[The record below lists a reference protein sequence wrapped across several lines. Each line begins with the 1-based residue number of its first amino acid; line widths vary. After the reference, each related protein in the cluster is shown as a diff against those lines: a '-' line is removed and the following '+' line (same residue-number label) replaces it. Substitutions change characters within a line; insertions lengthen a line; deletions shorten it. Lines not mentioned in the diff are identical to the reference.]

1 MRKLILLLKTYVKI
15 YLGALAKK
23 TNKKEYLSGGILL
36 LIIGASF
43 LFMFS
48 SMAYTTIYEF
58 MKLDPPM
65 PEYSLYVLTSSNLIF
80 MFLIVVLKGTSF
92 KKSSDK
98 DLLMSLPIS
107 KFIIVLSKILKE
119 YLFDFVSLLFIMMP
133 GYVCYY
139 IYVPNT
145 SWLII
150 FFGLIVVVLLTCI
163 SNGIAIIMNA
173 VISKLT
179 KRLKNAE
186 IVQTIISVF
195 IVICFLIVYYIFNV
209 SLGNSPQLVESFIN
223 IPVIKWIV
231 NIIAYYS
238 ITDLLI
244 LSLVCLVPFAVSV
257 AIEVHGFNKSD
268 VNKTSSQKEVEFK
281 QKNITMHLF
290 KNECSRYFRSNIYV
304 LNTIIGSIFII
315 LFAGLLIGFG
325 KDRILSMITTFI
337 PNADA
342 YLSKIN
348 GLIVIMLTLVSSTV
362 ITTSASI
369 SIEGKYFWI
378 LKAHPINEKN
388 IFHSKLLLNLLLGGI
403 PSVIASILLSF
414 VVGISYLPFM
424 LVLSLCSV
432 VSAGVFG
439 LLNNLKFYRLDW
451 KDETAVVKQ
460 GMAVLISLGTAII
473 PGVIILFGYF
483 LVPFKDYIYLTI
495 ASVLFILYDL
505 ILYKNL
511 MNQGVKKFKNI
522 N

>member
-15 YLGALAKK
+15 YLGVLAKK

-150 FFGLIVVVLLTCI
+150 FFGLIVVVLLTCT

-304 LNTIIGSIFII
+304 LNTIIGSILII

-369 SIEGKYFWI
+369 SIEGKYF
-378 LKAHPINEKN
+378 
-388 IFHSKLLLNLLLGGI
+388 
-403 PSVIASILLSF
+403 
-414 VVGISYLPFM
+414 
-424 LVLSLCSV
+424 
-432 VSAGVFG
+432 
-439 LLNNLKFYRLDW
+439 
-451 KDETAVVKQ
+451 
-460 GMAVLISLGTAII
+460 
-473 PGVIILFGYF
+473 
-483 LVPFKDYIYLTI
+483 
-495 ASVLFILYDL
+495 
-505 ILYKNL
+505 
-511 MNQGVKKFKNI
+511 
-522 N
+522 

>member
-1 MRKLILLLKTYVKI
+1 MRKLLLLLKTYAKI
-15 YLGALAKK
+15 YLGVLAKK

-43 LFMFS
+43 VFMFS

-65 PEYSLYVLTSSNLIF
+65 PEYSLYVLTSTNLIF
-80 MFLIVVLKGTSF
+80 MILIVVLKGTSF

-139 IYVPNT
+139 IFVPNT

-150 FFGLIVVVLLTCI
+150 LFGLIVVILLTCI
-163 SNGIAIIMNA
+163 SNAIAILMNT

-179 KRLKNAE
+179 RRLKNAE

-195 IVICFLIVYYIFNV
+195 IVICFLIVYFSFNV

-244 LSLVCLVPFAVSV
+244 LALVCLAPFVVAVV
-257 AIEVHGFNKSD
+257 LEVHDFNKRA
-268 VNKTSSQKEVEFK
+268 VNKASSQKEIEFK

-304 LNTIIGSIFII
+304 LNTIIGSFFII
-315 LFAGLLIGFG
+315 LFAGLMIGFG
-325 KDRILSMITTFI
+325 KDRIESMITTFM
-337 PNADA
+337 PNAEM

-403 PSVIASILLSF
+403 PSVIASVLLSF
-414 VVGISYLPFM
+414 VVGITYFPFM
-424 LVLSLCSV
+424 LILSLCSV
-432 VSAGVFG
+432 VNAGVFG
-439 LLNNLKFYRLDW
+439 LLNNLKYYRLDW
-451 KDETAVVKQ
+451 KDETEVVKQ
-460 GMAVLISLGTAII
+460 GMAVLISLVTAVI
-473 PGVIILFGYF
+473 PGIIILLGYF
-483 LVPFKDYIYLTI
+483 VAPINEFIYLAI
-495 ASVLFILYDL
+495 AAVLFVLYDL
-505 ILYKNL
+505 VLYKRL